1 MQEQIR
7 RNVRFNFTMGV
18 LDGAF
23 FGLGMSFASFVTI
36 IPLFMSQLTDSS
48 ALIGLVVSLH
58 TLGWQIPQL
67 FIASRVARLPRYK
80 PMAMM
85 MTFHERWPFFGL
97 AVLALLLPTLGP
109 VTVLP
114 LAVLLITIHGL
125 GGGFAGAAWQPMIA
139 KIMPPERTG
148 TFFGTQSGA
157 ANLMGAVGALTA
169 GLLIGRLSAP
179 TNFAVCFAI
188 AGAVMFASY
197 FFLARTREPAHEVA
211 PQKSTR
217 SVDWHAFRDI
227 LKRDVNF
234 RWFLIARSLSQFG
247 WMAIAFYTVY
257 AVERFGLDER
267 TAGLLPFLI
276 MVAQGVAGPLVGW
289 LGDRIGHRSVY
300 ILGMLV
306 MTLSVTLM
314 VGAPTITWVYMA
326 FVLAG
331 LANSTFWATS
341 ITLSMQ
347 FGNEAERPLYVGLAN
362 SLIAPTGLLAPL
374 IGGGLA
380 DSFGYQATFGLA
392 IVGGLA
398 TAAVMFLFMTDPRR
412 PTLETAQPGVILKDA
427 AFGK

>member
-7 RNVRFNFTMGV
+7 KNVRFNFTTGV

-67 FIASRVARLPRYK
+67 FIASRVSRLSRYK
-80 PMAMM
+80 PMVMI

-114 LAVLLITIHGL
+114 FAVLLITVHGL

-139 KIMPPERTG
+139 KIMPPDRTG

-157 ANLMGAVGALTA
+157 ANLMGALGALTA
-169 GLLIGRLSAP
+169 GFLIDRLPLPLNYA
-179 TNFAVCFAI
+179 ACFAI

-211 PQKSTR
+211 PQKSAR

-276 MVAQGVAGPLVGW
+276 MVSQGIAGPLLGW

-300 ILGMLV
+300 VLGMLV
-306 MTLSVTLM
+306 MTASIVMIASAATL
-314 VGAPTITWVYMA
+314 TWIYLA

-331 LANSTFWATS
+331 FANATFWATS
-341 ITLSMQ
+341 ITLSME
-347 FGNEAERPLYVGLAN
+347 FSNEAERPLYVGLAN

-392 IVGGLA
+392 IAGSLA
-398 TAAVMFLFMTDPRR
+398 TAAVMFFFMTDPRR
-412 PTLETAQPGVILKDA
+412 RTIEPAQPHAILKDA